1 MSSLTSLMLMVEGE
15 LCCCCGLPASSSIK
29 YVSID
34 GQSCARVSG
43 CDVGKLEP
51 SALRVLALPR
61 ESFNGTP
68 VAAGRS
74 YRKNGSVR
82 IVTTGRNTAAAHSV
96 NSIGSDV
103 DVEGDRHE
111 SHFISSCTGG
121 RRNLNTTA
129 SRDTGLLLYS
139 RRFLSGS
146 GGGWICYW
154 RSYWRCWNRRRCRI
168 DNSDGRLSDWRWL
181 FDGQRSGNRL
191 DQESRH
197 LANLSNVKHNN
208 ISIKNQRARRE
219 G

>member
-129 SRDTGLLLYS
+129 SRDTGLLLLYRRSLADVDGQKGWIS
-139 RRFLSGS
+139 RRN
-146 GGGWICYW
+146 
-154 RSYWRCWNRRRCRI
+154 WRCCFWNWNRRRCRI
-168 DNSDGRLSDWRWL
+168 DNSYRRLSEERCL
-181 FDGQRSGNRL
+181 FDGQRSGNHL
-191 DQESRH
+191 D
-197 LANLSNVKHNN
+197 K
-208 ISIKNQRARRE
+208 
-219 G
+219 